1 MKLKKI
7 LVSILALALVVT
19 SLYPIQLVNA
29 AETTVQNDGLNFDTV
44 QKADNNY
51 YYTDEKLTQFPST
64 FEATVRMQKGETISR
79 PGTILGNAIINETNT
94 STDQTGNFNFG
105 LINGV
110 MPYIWVAD
118 ATNTHGTVY
127 KFGDDEASNYAK
139 FVTSEWI
146 HITIVNDQAAN
157 KVLCYVNGELWKS
170 LDGAYKGTW
179 TMSDNKLRL
188 GGDNRTGNTQN
199 FKGDIKNVAIYSDAR
214 TATEV
219 ASDYKNGV
227 KGTESSL
234 MAAYNLGLT
243 AEGSYPAFLDDLS
256 FHNFDLKKDW
266 IKESE
271 VLKLSGRKDYD
282 YSMAIVGDPQI
293 VTAHAQ
299 NVASGGS
306 TLSGRRNADDDDKIF
321 QWIVDNKESKNI
333 QFAFNLGDLND
344 NNTQWESALP
354 ALQLLDNK
362 VPYSIVRGN
371 HDHVTE
377 FIANIKYDDYKDR
390 IEGSF
395 DGTTML
401 NTYQKFEVEGH
412 KYMVINLDFGVGGE
426 DANDADAV
434 LAWANGLVES
444 NPDYQVIVTT
454 HAYQAS
460 DGSRLTDGVDGYAT
474 AQKNGY
480 YREKNGD
487 DIWNE
492 FVSLHENIIMV
503 LSGHVGSK
511 TIVKT
516 ESIGVY
522 GNKVVELM
530 VNPQQMDK
538 QLIDS
543 GYLYGGMVAM
553 LYFSNDGK
561 DVSVEWYSTIRDQFY
576 TVESQFSFDTTT
588 VTGENGDVAIQAD
601 MVDMTGSV
609 PVSKID
615 KYKDYIFAGWFADSS
630 CKSNVAISSSSVSDT
645 SYAKF
650 IPAEILGVKAQ
661 VSTAKLTSGENAGNW
676 VMRFVSS
683 VDDLNYRNVGFK
695 VTYEE
700 GGQTKTKS
708 SVSDTVYEK
717 IKSVEEETEY
727 GFSTGVISGKS
738 EYFITGKMAIADTV
752 AAKAT
757 EYTVQ
762 AYVETLSGEI
772 SYGPAR
778 ILTFNDANGTSLNV
792 DVQASKQLST
802 STTYTAT
809 YGLTGTEKTATK
821 VEVLSSN
828 ADGYSNIRI
837 TIDGGVDALASA
849 TRFVISDA
857 NGVVA
862 TDIYRNYYTTHVS
875 GNVAKP
881 NADTSWY
888 YINPAAEEFVL
899 GSSADLYGFSS
910 LVTDNKLTFEGKTL
924 ILIRD
929 VKVNEGQAVRA
940 TGSTAAGWNEPDG
953 VIYPWRPIGRNA
965 NYLFQGTF
973 DGQENV
979 VSGLYLKN
987 KSGNTFYDGSGYA
1000 GFFGIV
1006 GEMGVIK
1013 NLAVTNSYFE
1023 NAVNY
1028 TGAIAGFCRSRN
1040 VSNLYSDAVLA
1051 AYGSHNA
1058 GGIFGRYGDA
1068 ADSYDKAQL
1077 RAISGC
1083 WFNGQINIT
1092 GGMTW
1097 IGGLI
1102 GQTFRANNFR
1112 ISDCLFSGEINLNG
1126 TSTSPTVGGIYA
1138 GNNTNVNIVM
1148 ENCVMTGTINSNGT
1162 ATSGVGSIVGTVN
1175 GTAISAFNNC
1185 YATSGGP
1192 LNKAFATV
1200 TGTEFTPASADYI
1213 VNVDSLKVTTEQ
1225 ALLAKLPLLEGQTES
1240 AWVCTKNGTPVL
1252 KTFVE

>member
-1 MKLKKI
+1 MRLKKI
-7 LVSILALALVVT
+7 LVSVLAFALVVT
-19 SLYPIQLVNA
+19 SLYPVQLVDA
-29 AETTVQNDGLNFDTV
+29 AVTTAQNEGLNFHTDAKT
-44 QKADNNY
+44 DNNY
-51 YYTDEKLTQFPST
+51 YFTSEKLSQFPST
-64 FEATVRMQKGETISR
+64 FEATIRMQAGETISR

-118 ATNTHGTVY
+118 ASNTHGTVY

-146 HITIVNDQAAN
+146 HITIVNDKAAN
-157 KVLCYVNGELWKS
+157 QVHCYINGELWKT
-170 LDGAYKGTW
+170 LDGAYTGTW
-179 TMSDNKLRL
+179 TMSDNQLRL
-188 GGDNRTGNTQN
+188 GGDNRSGNTQN

-219 ASDYKNGV
+219 ESDYKNGV
-227 KGTESSL
+227 TGLESGL

-243 AEGSYPAFLDDLS
+243 AEGAYPAILEDISLN
-256 FHNFDLKKDW
+256 NFDLQ
-266 IKESE
+266 KEWMVEGEAKSLSE
-271 VLKLSGRKDYD
+271 RGDYD
-282 YSMAIVGDPQI
+282 YSMAVIGDPQI

-299 NVASGGS
+299 TVTSDS
-306 TLSGRRNADDDDKIF
+306 TKANARRSADMDDQIF
-321 QWIVDNKESKNI
+321 QWIVDNKESKKI

-344 NNTQWESALP
+344 SNAQWESGLA
-354 ALQLLDNK
+354 AMQILDGK
-362 VPYSIVRGN
+362 VPYSVVRGN

-377 FIANIKYDDYKDR
+377 YIANITYDDYKDR

-412 KYMVINLDFGVGGE
+412 KYMVVNLDFGVGGD

-434 LAWANGLVES
+434 LAWANELVEA

-460 DGSRLTDGVDGYAT
+460 DGTRLSPGKSGAASTE
-474 AQKNGY
+474 KSGY
-480 YREKNGD
+480 YRAKDGE

-492 FVSLHENIIMV
+492 FVSLHKNIIMV
-503 LSGHVGSK
+503 LSGHVGSR

-516 ESIGVY
+516 ESIGVN

-530 VNPQQMDK
+530 VNPQEMDK
-538 QLIDS
+538 RLYDS
-543 GYLYGGMVAM
+543 SYMMGGMVAM

-561 DVSVEWYSTIRDQFY
+561 DVSVEWYSTLRDQYY

-588 VTGENGDVAIQAD
+588 VTGENGDVAIQPD
-601 MVDMTGSV
+601 MLDTTGDV
-609 PVSKID
+609 PVPKASQ
-615 KYKDYIFAGWFADSS
+615 YKDYVFAGWYTSATCELDEAILA
-630 CKSNVAISSSSVSDT
+630 SNVTST

-650 IPAEILGVKAQ
+650 IPSEILSVKAQ
-661 VSTAKLTSGENAGNW
+661 VSTAKLTSGENAGDW

-683 VDDLNYRNVGFK
+683 VDNLNYKNVGFK

-700 GGQTKTKS
+700 GGQTQTKT
-708 SVSDTVYEK
+708 SVTNTVYER
-717 IKSVEEETEY
+717 IKSVEAETAY
-727 GFSTGVISGKS
+727 GFSTGVISEKS
-738 EYFITGKMAIADTV
+738 EYFITGKMAIADTD

-762 AYVETLSGEI
+762 AYVETLDGTV
-772 SYGPAR
+772 SYGPER
-778 ILTFNDANGTSLNV
+778 IISFNDANGDSINMT
-792 DVQASKQLST
+792 VQASKQLST
-802 STTYTAT
+802 SATYTAT
-809 YGLTGTEKTATK
+809 YGLTGTENTATK
-821 VEVLSSN
+821 VEVLSSDAN
-828 ADGYSNIRI
+828 GFANIRI
-837 TIDGGVDALASA
+837 TIDGGVDSLASA
-849 TRFVISDA
+849 TRIAISDA
-857 NGVVA
+857 SGVLA
-862 TDIYRNYYTTHVS
+862 TEIYRNYYTTHIS
-875 GNVAKP
+875 GNVAAP

-888 YINPAAEEFVL
+888 YINPAADEFVL
-899 GSSADLYGFSS
+899 ASSADLYGFSN
-910 LVTDNKLTFEGKTL
+910 LVTDGKITFAGKT
-924 ILIRD
+924 ITLIRD
-929 VKVNEGQAVRA
+929 VQVNEGQAVRA
-940 TGSTAAGWNEPDG
+940 AGSTEAGWNEPDG
-953 VIYPWRPIGRNA
+953 VIYPWRPIGRDA
-965 NYLFQGTF
+965 NTLFEGTF
-973 DGQENV
+973 DGQENA
-979 VSGLYLKN
+979 VSGLYFKN
-987 KSGNTFYDGSGYA
+987 VSGNTYYDSDGYA

-1006 GEMGVIK
+1006 SEKGEVR
-1013 NLAVTNSYFE
+1013 NLSVTNSYFE
-1023 NAVNY
+1023 NAKNY
-1028 TGAIAGFCRSRN
+1028 TGGVIAFCRSRN
-1040 VSNLYSDAVLA
+1040 VSNLYSDAVLV

-1068 ADSYDKAQL
+1068 ADSSDKAQL
-1077 RAISGC
+1077 RTISEC
-1083 WFNGQINIT
+1083 WFDGQINIT

-1148 ENCVMTGTINSNGT
+1148 ENCVVTGTINSNGT

-1200 TGTEFTPASADYI
+1200 TGTAFTPASADYI
-1213 VNVDSLKVTTEQ
+1213 VSADSLKVTTEQ

-1240 AWVCTKNGTPVL
+1240 AWVCTKNGTPIL
-1252 KTFVE
+1252 KTFAE